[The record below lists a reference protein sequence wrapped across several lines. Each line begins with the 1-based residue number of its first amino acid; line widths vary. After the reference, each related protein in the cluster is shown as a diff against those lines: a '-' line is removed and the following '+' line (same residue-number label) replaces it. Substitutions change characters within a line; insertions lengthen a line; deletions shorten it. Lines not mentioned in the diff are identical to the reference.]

1 VTITP
6 TPTSTITPTPSSMPT
21 FYILAEDD
29 PIISTE
35 GGDNLIIE

>member
-1 VTITP
+1 
-6 TPTSTITPTPSSMPT
+6 MPT